1 MKRYAVI
8 TPILAGEGKRYAPGE
23 PIDLSEKDAAP
34 LLDCKAIGP
43 AVAAAAE
50 PKKERLNVA
59 ETVKLVEAAATLA
72 DLESL
77 TENED
82 RKGVLEA
89 IKKRGQE
96 LAQAASDRNK
106 E

>member
-1 MKRYAVI
+1 MKSYPVI
-8 TPILAGEGKRYAPGE
+8 TPIRAGKGKRFAPGE
-23 PIDLSEKDAAP
+23 QIELDDKTAAP
-34 LLDCKAIGP
+34 LLACKAIGP
-43 AVAAAAE
+43 AVTSAE

-59 ETVKLVEAAATLA
+59 ETVKLVEAAAALTDLETLA
-72 DLESL
+72 EG
-77 TENED
+77 ED

-96 LAQAASDRNK
+96 LAQASNENK

>member
-1 MKRYAVI
+1 MKKYPVI

-34 LLDCKAIGP
+34 LLACKAIGP
-43 AVAAAAE
+43 ATAAAE

-59 ETVKLVEAAATLA
+59 ETVKLVEAAANLA
-72 DLESL
+72 ELETL
-77 TENED
+77 TEGED

-96 LAQAASDRNK
+96 LAQASNESK